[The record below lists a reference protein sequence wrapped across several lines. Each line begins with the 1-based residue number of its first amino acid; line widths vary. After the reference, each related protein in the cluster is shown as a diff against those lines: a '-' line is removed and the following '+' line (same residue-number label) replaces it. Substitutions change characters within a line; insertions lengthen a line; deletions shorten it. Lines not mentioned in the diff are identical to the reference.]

1 MRIKA
6 AHSEA
11 DRCAYL
17 TCTCRKGR
25 APLVVAIKRTMTL
38 TAILTLWPAS
48 AYAADPAV
56 PESLVFGAG
65 LVAMLMAIF
74 LLLQLGGLRRL
85 TRGSII
91 AENIT
96 YAVLAG
102 LCLVTA
108 VILGW
113 AADFLAVGLSSEQAR
128 FGADLLVIAAM
139 FLLSVYFV
147 RVKRAMS
154 RFLGRLTGE
163 AQMLSTVLDPDLPED
178 PAGE

>member
-1 MRIKA
+1 MVLAR
-6 AHSEA
+6 
-11 DRCAYL
+11 
-17 TCTCRKGR
+17 G
-25 APLVVAIKRTMTL
+25 MF
-38 TAILTLWPAS
+38 LTLGFSVVPTA
-48 AYAADPAV
+48 AFAADDAV
-56 PESLVFGAG
+56 TGNLSFGAG
-65 LVAMLMAIF
+65 LVAMLMAVV

-91 AENIT
+91 ADNIL

-113 AADFLAVGLSSEQAR
+113 SADFLAVGLSADHVR
-128 FGADLLVIAAM
+128 LGADLLVIMAM
-139 FLLSVYFV
+139 FMLSVYFV

-163 AQMLSTVLDPDLPED
+163 AQMLSTVLDPDVPD
-178 PAGE
+178 DRAGE

>member
-1 MRIKA
+1 MVVA
-6 AHSEA
+6 V
-11 DRCAYL
+11 
-17 TCTCRKGR
+17 GR
-25 APLVVAIKRTMTL
+25 GEVLVVAMIRRTAL
-38 TAILTLWPAS
+38 LAACITAWPA
-48 AYAADPAV
+48 AAHAADDGV
-56 PESLVFGAG
+56 IIGNLSFGAG
-65 LVAMLMAIF
+65 LVAMLMAVV

-91 AENIT
+91 AENIL

-113 AADFLAVGLSSEQAR
+113 AADFLAVGLSADHAR
-128 FGADLLVIAAM
+128 LGADLLVIMAM
-139 FLLSVYFV
+139 FMLSVYFV

-163 AQMLSTVLDPDLPED
+163 SQMLSAVLDPDVPED
-178 PAGE
+178 RAGE